1 MKKTYKNLIFTLIF
15 IGVAILTF
23 LVGVRKIETGI
34 NYQLEDIKAT
44 TEHFELV
51 EVNHI
56 AVFTAYTL
64 SEDETDG
71 SPCIGAGNNNL
82 CELKPE
88 LEKQGISICASRD
101 LPLDTLIY
109 IDGIGECIIK
119 DRMNI
124 RYKGTYRIDI
134 LMDSKADAKIFGI
147 RQLNYIIIK

>member
-15 IGVAILTF
+15 IGVSITTF
-23 LVGVRKIETGI
+23 LVGVRKEESSI
-34 NYQLEDIKAT
+34 NYQIEDLKAT
-44 TEHFELV
+44 TSKFELV
-51 EVNHI
+51 EVSQVT
-56 AVFTAYTL
+56 VFTAYTL
-64 SEDETDG
+64 SVDETDK

-124 RYKGTYRIDI
+124 RYKGTNQIDI

-147 RQLNYIIIK
+147 RMLNYIIIK